1 MVTEG
6 ETVVST
12 LSFISSTHFGSSHP
26 GLTCT
31 LCDTMNH
38 QFCSQQSLTTVGK
51 WILSRSGEALAQGNQ
66 GEEDRC
72 KLQQPLSIVTSV
84 VPQSLFLEGV
94 SCEGAVQKVLGSSP
108 CPVDLFCDAGVQE
121 EQKLVT
127 LGCKKSRSFDPGGQ
141 GSQDTK

>member
-6 ETVVST
+6 ETVVSA
-12 LSFISSTHFGSSHP
+12 LSFISSTHFGSSRP
-26 GLTCT
+26 GFTGT

-38 QFCSQQSLTTVGK
+38 QFYSQESLTTVGK
-51 WILSRSGEALAQGNQ
+51 WNGEALAQGNQ

-84 VPQSLFLEGV
+84 VLQSLFWKGSHVKEQ
-94 SCEGAVQKVLGSSP
+94 CRKCWVLVPAPWTCS
-108 CPVDLFCDAGVQE
+108 VM
-121 EQKLVT
+121 
-127 LGCKKSRSFDPGGQ
+127 LGCKKSRSCDPGVQ